1 MVQPFTIRTVNPLP
15 VKPPPAKT
23 SVDVRPAATAG
34 PRFQPV
40 HSHRTFEEICRRI
53 RAHLAEGGLKPGDK
67 LPDERDL
74 AAQLGVGRNT
84 LREALRTLEIA
95 GLVERP
101 RGARGG
107 VFISQ
112 GDTGRMDQ
120 VMRDLLSLGS
130 ISVTD
135 LAEARVHLLE
145 LVVRLACDR
154 AVQSDFDALDA
165 NIERTREITATG
177 RFLERVE
184 CSREFYRLLG
194 EATHNPVLGI
204 MVHALSEILMQFV
217 YARVAAGGKPH
228 PRLVETRRQFVA
240 ALRDRDGE
248 LASRMMRKHLEA
260 VHEML
265 AASLGEAGLA
275 SARMTSIMTR

>member
-1 MVQPFTIRTVNPLP
+1 MNPSP
-15 VKPPPAKT
+15 VKSPPTTRPAK
-23 SVDVRPAATAG
+23 SRPVAAAG
-34 PRFQPV
+34 PRFQPIQQQ
-40 HSHRTFEEICRRI
+40 RTFEEICRRI
-53 RAHLAEGGLKPGDK
+53 RAHLAEGGLRPGDK

-84 LREALRTLEIA
+84 LREALRSLEIA

-107 VFISQ
+107 IFISQ

-130 ISVTD
+130 ISVAD

-154 AVQSDFDALDA
+154 AVEADFDALDA
-165 NIERTREITATG
+165 NIERTREITSSG
-177 RFLERVE
+177 LLLDRVE

-228 PRLVETRRQFVA
+228 PRLVETRRRFVA
-240 ALRDRDGE
+240 ALRERDGD
-248 LASRMMRKHLEA
+248 LATQVMRKHLEA
-260 VHEML
+260 VHSML